1 MERIKIKRYYV
12 SFFNATYEIVENIS
26 LPKVKGDGCYP
37 VIFSGFALNSTT
49 GFAEGIIEFEDQI
62 WSNALQE
69 YFVQHDAACI
79 TVLTFQHNDHNQS
92 AGTALSRVWKTAKGP
107 GFDLI
112 TRGECNAKLLAKA
125 KEIMAEDEK
134 AKAAEHA
141 FDAKTQ
147 AALKVSLDE
156 LKENMV
162 TKGDLARVGEALAT
176 KDDLSKIDETV
187 DEMSLKMATK
197 EDLTGMATKED
208 LNSMVTKE
216 DLSKVEGFMITKE
229 DLSNMATKFDLSKV
243 GETLVTKD
251 DLSKVGDN
259 LATKDDLAL
268 TQDELKRMR
277 ERAEHAEHLSFVL
290 RGQLGAEDS
299 KKVRSLRKEVEVGKK
314 ENEKLKR
321 QMVDRDRME
330 AEKDQKMQERLNDI
344 SAGVERMEKRLKFM
358 EERDSL
364 REERESRLL
373 EILGRMEEELDALST
388 RDFAVRM

>member
-1 MERIKIKRYYV
+1 MDFDDKIWSDK
-12 SFFNATYEIVENIS
+12 
-26 LPKVKGDGCYP
+26 L
-37 VIFSGFALNSTT
+37 
-49 GFAEGIIEFEDQI
+49 AEGLYQ
-62 WSNALQE
+62 QG
-69 YFVQHDAACI
+69 AACI
-79 TVLTFQHNDHNQS
+79 TILTFQNNDNHQS
-92 AGTALSRVWKTAKGP
+92 AGSALARVWKTAKGS

-112 TRGECNAKLLAKA
+112 TRGECNARLLAKA

-197 EDLTGMATKED
+197 DDLNCMATKEDLNSMATKED

-229 DLSNMATKFDLSKV
+229 DLSNVATKFDLSRV

>member
-1 MERIKIKRYYV
+1 MQLKRCYINL
-12 SFFNATYEIVENIS
+12 FNASRDIIGNITYS
-26 LPKVKGDGCYP
+26 KARGAGDIQSSYS
-37 VIFSGFALNSTT
+37 VFAFNSIT
-49 GFAEGIIEFEDQI
+49 GFAEGIMDFDDKI
-62 WSNALQE
+62 WSDKLAEGLYQ
-69 YFVQHDAACI
+69 QGAACI
-79 TVLTFQHNDHNQS
+79 TILTFQHNDNNQS
-92 AGTALSRVWKTAKGP
+92 AGTALARVWKAAKAP

-112 TRGECNAKLLAKA
+112 TRGECNARLLAKA

-134 AKAAEHA
+134 AEAAEHA

-147 AALKVSLDE
+147 AVLKESLQE

-176 KDDLSKIDETV
+176 KDDLTKIDETV

-197 EDLTGMATKED
+197 EDLNNMVTKED
-208 LNSMVTKE
+208 LTSMITKE
-216 DLSKVEGFMITKE
+216 DLSKVEESMI
-229 DLSNMATKFDLSKV
+229 
-243 GETLVTKD
+243 TKD
-251 DLSKVGDN
+251 DLVI
-259 LATKDDLAL
+259 

-299 KKVRSLRKEVEVGKK
+299 KKVRSLRKEVELGKK

-321 QMVDRDRME
+321 QMADRDRME
-330 AEKDQKMQERLNDI
+330 AEKDQKLQERLNDI
-344 SAGVERMEKRLKFM
+344 GAGIERMEKRLKFM

-388 RDFAVRM
+388 RDLALGM